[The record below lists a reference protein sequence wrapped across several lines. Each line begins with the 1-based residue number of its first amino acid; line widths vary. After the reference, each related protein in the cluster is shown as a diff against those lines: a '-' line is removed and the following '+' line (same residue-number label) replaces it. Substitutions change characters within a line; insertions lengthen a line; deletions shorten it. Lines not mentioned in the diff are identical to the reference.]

1 MASLSDAAVA
11 NPLARIVTPPASA
24 VEPGRILVVDDS
36 EPNRDL
42 LSRRLKRQGHT
53 VETAS
58 NGREALE
65 KVAAGEFDVVLLDV
79 MMPEMNGYQ
88 VLERLKSDRM
98 LRHIPVIMI
107 TAIDEMESIIRCI
120 DMGAEDHL
128 PKPFNA
134 TLLKARLDVSLAKKR
149 LHDREQR
156 YARAMER
163 ELEIARNIQQS
174 FLPEVLPSLDGYSL
188 AACFRPAREVAGD
201 FYDVFTLPDGRVA
214 LIVADVCGKGVGAA
228 VFMAA
233 FRTVLR
239 AITADGYATLERNG
253 SAIDDAAEI
262 ARIAAFLS
270 DYVATTH
277 GRTNMFTTLFFG
289 VLHTRSASLSYVNG
303 GHDAPI
309 LLRSGGA
316 VERLV
321 PTGPAVGLLPG
332 FTFPVATTTLSVGDT
347 LVAYTDGV
355 VDARDARGMAFSED
369 RLVEIVCTSDSSA
382 PAIVSRIER
391 TVVEHIAG
399 VDQFDDV
406 TVLALRRAGD
416 VVASDHPTT

>member
-11 NPLARIVTPPASA
+11 NPLARVVTPPAPA
-24 VEPGRILVVDDS
+24 VEPGKILVVDDS

-42 LSRRLKRQGHT
+42 LSRRLKRQGHS

-65 KVAAGEFDVVLLDV
+65 KVAAGDFDVVLLDV

-88 VLERLKSDRM
+88 VLERLKSDRA

-134 TLLKARLDVSLAKKR
+134 TLLKARLDASLAKKR

-156 YARAMER
+156 YARGLER

-174 FLPEVLPSLDGYSL
+174 FLPEVLPSIDGYLL

-201 FYDVFTLPDGRVA
+201 FYDVFTLVDGRVA

-239 AITADGYATLERNG
+239 AITSDAYATLERNG
-253 SAIDDAAEI
+253 SAIEDAAEI
-262 ARIAAFLS
+262 GRIAAFLS
-270 DYVATTH
+270 DYIATTH

-289 VLHTRSASLSYVNG
+289 VLHPQSSTLSYVNG

-309 LLRSGGA
+309 LLRSTGS
-316 VERLV
+316 VERLL

-332 FTFPVATTTLSVGDT
+332 FTFPVATTTLAAGDA
-347 LVAYTDGV
+347 LIVYTDGV
-355 VDARDARGMAFSED
+355 VDARDSRGVAFSED
-369 RLVEIVCTSDSSA
+369 RLVDLVSSA
-382 PAIVSRIER
+382 EPSASAMVSRIER
-391 TVVEHIAG
+391 AVIEHVSGA
-399 VDQFDDV
+399 DQFDDV
-406 TVLALRRAGD
+406 TVLVLRRVSD
-416 VVASDHPTT
+416 ASLEHPPQ